1 MKKIRIKLKKGYF
14 TANYTN
20 NIFELI
26 DGLFKDAKYPLLM
39 EFHRILRPCP
49 IDTNSRRSRKI
60 TKDGK
65 PKQIFALP
73 IIDIIT
79 FNPEF
84 KRVRLKKDIE
94 NDVIVPMLVEEKYVL
109 EVPKNLRLD
118 YKKIRELRKLEFEM
132 IR

>member
-1 MKKIRIKLKKGYF
+1 MKWVRIKLKNGYL

-20 NIFELI
+20 SIFELI
-26 DGLFKDAKYPLLM
+26 DGLFKDANLPLLM

-60 TKDGK
+60 DIKGK
-65 PKQIFALP
+65 PKQIFHLP

-84 KRVRLKKDIE
+84 KRVRVIKDVP
-94 NDVIVPMLVEEKYVL
+94 NDVIVEMKAQEKYVL
-109 EVPKNLRLD
+109 EVPKNLHLP
-118 YKKIRELRKLEFEM
+118 YKKIRELKKLEFEG
-132 IR
+132 I